1 MKTLKFTADLYL
13 KQNVISNILMLTD
26 YLPNYKYEYKTL
38 IKLSLSDLEYL
49 RDSLIPEYNEIVKAK
64 NNN

>member
-1 MKTLKFTADLYL
+1 MKTLKLSADLYI

-38 IKLSLSDLEYL
+38 IKLSLTDLEYL
-49 RDSLIPEYNEIVKAK
+49 RDSLIPEYNEVVKGNK
-64 NNN
+64 